1 MVKDLKEKLDK
12 YDNEKKGAAKV
23 EKAKREAV
31 ASRQEQEKKWADTSQ
46 NALHSIKYLNYDQF
60 YIAGNWKISYRK
72 FNSNLRKLPLRARG

>member
-31 ASRQEQEKKWADTSQ
+31 ASRQEQEKK
-46 NALHSIKYLNYDQF
+46 
-60 YIAGNWKISYRK
+60 
-72 FNSNLRKLPLRARG
+72 